1 MCYLHSVGE
10 YGAHEWKDWW
20 NLAQRFTRVIGRKA
34 FLPDGTREEV
44 AFKRID
50 MWKVTS
56 DHPWRV
62 YFKYSRSKLEPIKYL
77 DVRKTPSTRA
87 MRPQD
92 PKQANTN
99 IKIKKSN
106 YDDLQKA
113 AAFVKPENKAFYK
126 DLPYEGKSDDDSES
140 DSEEYDYAE
149 IHPFRFDDSWLTPR
163 QQYVLL

>member
-1 MCYLHSVGE
+1 
-10 YGAHEWKDWW
+10 
-20 NLAQRFTRVIGRKA
+20 
-34 FLPDGTREEV
+34 
-44 AFKRID
+44 
-50 MWKVTS
+50 
-56 DHPWRV
+56 
-62 YFKYSRSKLEPIKYL
+62 
-77 DVRKTPSTRA
+77 

-149 IHPFRFDDSWLTPR
+149 IQPFRFDDSWLTTR
-163 QQYVLL
+163 QQYFCCNLLSAIFCHIDIAGSAIDE